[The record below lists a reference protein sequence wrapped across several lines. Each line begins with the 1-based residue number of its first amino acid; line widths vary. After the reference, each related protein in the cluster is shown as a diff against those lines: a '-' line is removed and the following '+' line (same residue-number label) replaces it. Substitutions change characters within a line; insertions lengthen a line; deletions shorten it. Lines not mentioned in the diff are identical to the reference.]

1 MGAFACSTSDT
12 GTIALVAGEDD
23 VFTAAP
29 ACTSVAVSLLA
40 DDDSGTVTQL
50 GTAAL
55 PTSSVALSDIPSSAS
70 GTLQVAATD
79 STGTVQVRG
88 ASLDLSIGGIAG
100 ETLDVYVQRIGQTSL
115 LPNPISQVH
124 VAPQLAISDGRYI
137 AAVDPT
143 DAGATVDLYDL
154 LAFAPTT
161 SVNIARAAT
170 SLVTSGTLLVAIDPN
185 GATYVDL
192 LDLTTSD
199 IDAPTGATFADVA
212 GGETVYAPTGVSYVV
227 GATRQTG
234 AATTAVLVIA
244 ADGTTSFSQLVTPRL
259 GASAAY
265 VTGRGLVIAGGSAD
279 TASSGAE
286 ILGEGAATA
295 TAIATVATDATSGAG
310 AVALDGET
318 VLLAGG
324 VLPGDGGLTAAP
336 SRVINLTCT
345 ASCVSSWPA
354 LPETLDPTSAFLVK
368 TTAGAPGVLL
378 VGDDA
383 QSSTHA
389 VLLDATTATEIT
401 LREPRQSA
409 RAVVLPTQ
417 GVAIVGGTTDI
428 ESYLGQ

>member
-1 MGAFACSTSDT
+1 M
-12 GTIALVAGEDD
+12 
-23 VFTAAP
+23 
-29 ACTSVAVSLLA
+29 SLLA

-55 PTSSVALSDIPSSAS
+55 PTSNVTLEDISSSAS

-88 ASLDLSIGGIAG
+88 ASLDLSIGGLAG
-100 ETLDVYVQRIGQTSL
+100 ETLDVYVQRIGQSSL
-115 LPNPISQVH
+115 MPNPLTAVH
-124 VAPQLAISDGRYI
+124 VAPQVAISDGRYI

-143 DAGATVDLYDL
+143 DAGATIDLYDL

-161 SVNIARAAT
+161 AVTIARAAT

-199 IDAPTGATFADVA
+199 IDPPTGATSFADVA

-227 GATRQTG
+227 GATRPTG
-234 AATTAVLVIA
+234 NATAAVLVVA

-259 GASAAY
+259 GAAAAY
-265 VTGRGLVIAGGSAD
+265 VTGRGLVVAGGSAD
-279 TASSGAE
+279 PASAGAE

-295 TAIATVATDATSGAG
+295 SALTTVPTDPTTGAG

-318 VLLAGG
+318 VLVAGG
-324 VLPGDGGLTAAP
+324 VVPGDGGLMPAP
-336 SRVINLTCT
+336 SRVIDLACT
-345 ASCVSSWPA
+345 ASCVTTWIA
-354 LPETLDPTSAFLVK
+354 LPETFTPTSAFLVDG
-368 TTAGAPGVLL
+368 TAGSQSALI
-378 VGDDA
+378 VGDNPQLA
-383 QSSTHA
+383 THA
-389 VLLDATTATEIT
+389 VLLTATTFQQIP
-401 LREPRQSA
+401 LQEPRQQA
-409 RAVVLPTQ
+409 RAVALPTQ
-417 GVAIVGGTTDI
+417 GIAIVGGTVDI